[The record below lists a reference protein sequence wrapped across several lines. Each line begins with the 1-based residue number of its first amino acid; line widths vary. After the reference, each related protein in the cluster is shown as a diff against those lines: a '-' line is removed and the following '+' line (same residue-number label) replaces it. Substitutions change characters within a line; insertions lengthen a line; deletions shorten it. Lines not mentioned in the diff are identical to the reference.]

1 MRINSCLLVSEAERA
16 WPVLLIFYYLPWTA
30 RMPAS
35 GTFAVFSTSLLGEAR
50 ELTFYFIIR
59 LSGMCGA
66 LGLTLP
72 PPRRRK
78 EGREEGKRKGEG
90 EREYKD

>member
-1 MRINSCLLVSEAERA
+1 MDVTLAE
-16 WPVLLIFYYLPWTA
+16 Y
-30 RMPAS
+30 
-35 GTFAVFSTSLLGEAR
+35 
-50 ELTFYFIIR
+50 

-78 EGREEGKRKGEG
+78 EGREEGKRKGAG